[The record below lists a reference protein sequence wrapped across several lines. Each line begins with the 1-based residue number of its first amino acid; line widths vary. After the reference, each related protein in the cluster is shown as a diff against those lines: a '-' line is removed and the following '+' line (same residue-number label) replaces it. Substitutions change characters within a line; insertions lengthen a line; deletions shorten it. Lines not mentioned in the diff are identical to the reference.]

1 MQKLAILISGRGSN
15 MEAILKS
22 IKRKKIPIV
31 PAVIISNKPNAAGL
45 KIAQRL
51 GVKTEVVESSG
62 FKGERWDYDKKI
74 VVVLEKY
81 AVTPKNGLV
90 CLAGFMRIISPQ
102 FIRKYKNHI
111 MNIHPALLPS
121 FPGLHAQRQTVEYGS
136 KFSGCTVHF
145 VEDGIDTGPIIIQD
159 VVKVKDDDTEE
170 SLSKRILAKEHK
182 IYPEAVRLYA
192 KGKIK
197 VSGRRTIIK
206 S

>member
-1 MQKLAILISGRGSN
+1 MARRAQRGLARVHCAGHPAVRHISGR
-15 MEAILKS
+15 L
-22 IKRKKIPIV
+22 
-31 PAVIISNKPNAAGL
+31 
-45 KIAQRL
+45 
-51 GVKTEVVESSG
+51 
-62 FKGERWDYDKKI
+62 
-74 VVVLEKY
+74 
-81 AVTPKNGLV
+81 
-90 CLAGFMRIISPQ
+90 C
-102 FIRKYKNHI
+102 
-111 MNIHPALLPS
+111 LLPS

-182 IYPEAVRLYA
+182 IYPEAVRLFA